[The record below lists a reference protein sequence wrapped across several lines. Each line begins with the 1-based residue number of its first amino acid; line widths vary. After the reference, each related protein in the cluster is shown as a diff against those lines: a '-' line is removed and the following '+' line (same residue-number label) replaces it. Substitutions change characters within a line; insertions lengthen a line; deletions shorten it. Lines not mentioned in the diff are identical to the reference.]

1 VLTIC
6 PLLASLQEQAPPQHT
21 NGSQLQGPPA
31 GLHVVTV
38 VMTFVVLN
46 CVVTYGVGLTLES
59 ACEVFEVK
67 GNLRQ
72 DMKGW

>member
-1 VLTIC
+1 
-6 PLLASLQEQAPPQHT
+6 
-21 NGSQLQGPPA
+21 
-31 GLHVVTV
+31 VTV

-46 CVVTYGVGLTLES
+46 CVVTYSIGLALES